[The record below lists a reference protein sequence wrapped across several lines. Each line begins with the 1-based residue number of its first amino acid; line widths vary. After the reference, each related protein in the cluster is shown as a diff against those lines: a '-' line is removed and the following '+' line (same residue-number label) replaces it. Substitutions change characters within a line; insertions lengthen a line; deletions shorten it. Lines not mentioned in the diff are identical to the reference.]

1 MYWRC
6 SRWWWKAFWGCCC
19 TAALAA
25 WLEDGSACGGG
36 FMDDWRLAC
45 FADHHVLM
53 PDNGSAKRMEC
64 GCTDGRWAVG
74 VGLCTFEACCF
85 CVIVFAQMVLF
96 LNTDV
101 CPILPA
107 RCVRFGSWLPPSSIF
122 FLCACVCVDRTYICV
137 RRRFLPC
144 CCIFRC
150 RGTFFGWVW
159 CSIFGA
165 ENVCVTLCMCIQCIQ
180 ACWHYWIWFAAGLAR
195 LHGWMC
201 VCHHDLL
208 R

>member
-1 MYWRC
+1 
-6 SRWWWKAFWGCCC
+6 
-19 TAALAA
+19 
-25 WLEDGSACGGG
+25 
-36 FMDDWRLAC
+36 MDDWRLAC

-150 RGTFFGWVW
+150 RGTFFRMGVMFYLW
-159 CSIFGA
+159 SRK
-165 ENVCVTLCMCIQCIQ
+165 CMCDIMYVYPMYSGLLALLNLVC
-180 ACWHYWIWFAAGLAR
+180 CWPCAAAR
-195 LHGWMC
+195 VNVRLPS
-201 VCHHDLL
+201 
-208 R
+208 